1 MIIRDIRYRNFQLNI
16 KLIDDNE
23 NIIKDKIEKPEKIKL
38 NSTIFIKII

>member
-16 KLIDDNE
+16 KLIDDNKS
-23 NIIKDKIEKPEKIKL
+23 IIKDKIEKPEKIKL